1 MALATRIVAPKVA
14 KKGEVI
20 EIKTLIN
27 HVMETGFRRDNM
39 GRAVPR
45 DIITKMRCTYAG
57 EEVFAM
63 DLFTGVAANP
73 FVAFTTLALETG
85 TLVFEWTD
93 QKGEVTRAEAALT
106 VT

>member
-1 MALATRIVAPKVA
+1 MALATRIVAPKTA
-14 KKGEVI
+14 KKGDVV
-20 EIKTLIN
+20 EIKTLIS

-57 EEVFAM
+57 EDVFAM

-73 FVAFTTLALETG
+73 FIVFTTIATETG

-93 QKGEVTRAEAALT
+93 MKGEVTRAETTLT

>member
-1 MALATRIVAPKVA
+1 MSAATRVVVPATA
-14 KKGEVI
+14 RKGQVI

-27 HVMETGFRRDNM
+27 HVMETGFRRDDM

-45 DIITKMRCTYAG
+45 DIITRFTCRYAG

-73 FVAFTTLALETG
+73 FVAFTTIATETG
-85 TLVFEWTD
+85 DLVFEWTD
-93 QKGEVTRAEAALT
+93 MKGEVTRAQAKIT